1 TKIQFSEGQE
11 DYYYSFHSK
20 LKEYRILVTSN
31 NNAAVENISMDLP
44 KDEELIKNN
53 YTYLGYNKN
62 ESCWGKISAA
72 MGKSANIKEYFQNIS
87 DELNNL
93 CNIHASAEYSF
104 DSLEKQ
110 ISSMIKTAQVNDD
123 FDDID

>member
-1 TKIQFSEGQE
+1 
-11 DYYYSFHSK
+11 
-20 LKEYRILVTSN
+20 
-31 NNAAVENISMDLP
+31 
-44 KDEELIKNN
+44 
-53 YTYLGYNKN
+53 
-62 ESCWGKISAA
+62 

-87 DELNNL
+87 DELNDL

-123 FDDID
+123 FDDIDDEKWQSSQNNLLILMVIIKKIELIVFGVSYSKQ